1 MHYLG
6 IYIKND
12 CKNLFDVCERIT
24 KFYDNVHSMTAHFSN
39 NNELVALRILE
50 KQCLPVLFYGLNAIC
65 IADKI
70 RNTVVKLGILVLEK
84 SSM

>member
-1 MHYLG
+1 
-6 IYIKND
+6 
-12 CKNLFDVCERIT
+12 
-24 KFYDNVHSMTAHFSN
+24 MTAHFSN